1 MLVRIIVGVVCAV
14 FAIGLIA
21 LIGNGYGAYV
31 CIVVSV
37 FSALCVHEIM
47 GVSQCKNKILT
58 RVNMVFAAC
67 VPLYLGFDLGR
78 FIPVAPG
85 IIIGIYILAV
95 MILMLA
101 TYEKTK
107 FENVA
112 IGLFASTA
120 IPVSASCLM
129 LTFQFMDKYPV
140 LFSKSSEV
148 FVILIAMYCAWLCDT
163 FCLFSGMAFGKHK
176 LAPRISPK
184 KTIEGSVGGVI
195 GTTVFSIATWAIFN
209 KWFFVT
215 DTIKW
220 WMVLAI
226 VPVVCVMGMFGD
238 LSASVLKRNYG
249 VKDYGTLFPEHGG
262 AMDRI
267 DSYLFTM
274 PTMYIIVRLIT
285 ELSVK

>member
-1 MLVRIIVGVVCAV
+1 
-14 FAIGLIA
+14 
-21 LIGNGYGAYV
+21 
-31 CIVVSV
+31 
-37 FSALCVHEIM
+37 
-47 GVSQCKNKILT
+47 
-58 RVNMVFAAC
+58 
-67 VPLYLGFDLGR
+67 
-78 FIPVAPG
+78 
-85 IIIGIYILAV
+85 
-95 MILMLA
+95 
-101 TYEKTK
+101 
-107 FENVA
+107 
-112 IGLFASTA
+112 
-120 IPVSASCLM
+120 
-129 LTFQFMDKYPV
+129 MDKYPV

-274 PTMYIIVRLIT
+274 PTMYITVRLIT

>member
-1 MLVRIIVGVVCAV
+1 MLVRIVVGVICAL
-14 FAIGLIA
+14 FAIGLLT
-21 LIGNGYGAYV
+21 LIGNGLGAFV
-31 CIVVSV
+31 CIVVALV
-37 FSALCVHEIM
+37 SALCVHEIM

-58 RVNMVFAAC
+58 WVNMIFAFC
-67 VPLYLGFDLGR
+67 VPLYIGFDLER

-85 IIIGIYILAV
+85 LIIGIYILAV
-95 MILMLA
+95 LILMLK
-101 TYEKTK
+101 TYDCTK

-112 IGLFASTA
+112 IGLFASIV
-120 IPVSASCLM
+120 IPVSASSLL
-129 LTFQFMDKYPV
+129 LTYEFMDKYPQI
-140 LFSKSSEV
+140 FSKSSEV
-148 FVILIAMYCAWLCDT
+148 FVILMAMYCAWLCDT

-176 LAPRISPK
+176 LAPNISPK

-195 GTTVFSIATWAIFN
+195 GTTVFALVTWAIFN
-209 KWFFVT
+209 KWFFRF

-220 WMVLAI
+220 WMVLII

-249 VKDYGTLFPEHGG
+249 VKDYGTLLPEHGG

-274 PTMYIIVRLIT
+274 PTTYIIVRILT
-285 ELSVK
+285 ELLVK